1 MTVHLVYF
9 MVGKNRLKIS
19 IFQPGMLTLM
29 LAKTTTTNKL
39 FRIHDSVQLRIRREF
54 VRKRNYG
61 LPSV

>member
-29 LAKTTTTNKL
+29 LAKTTNIL
-39 FRIHDSVQLRIRREF
+39 IIS
-54 VRKRNYG
+54 Y
-61 LPSV
+61 S